1 MESMEGPVIAAIHFA
16 KQPMFQAPQQLL
28 KEALKLD
35 SEIYGEV
42 YRTKDF
48 KEGVTAFLE
57 KRKPVF
63 RNQSF
68 TFCVKSKQWVKE
80 ARGACSLN

>member
-1 MESMEGPVIAAIHFA
+1 
-16 KQPMFQAPQQLL
+16 MFQAAQHPF
-28 KEALKLD
+28 KEALKQD

-42 YRTKDF
+42 YNTKDF

-63 RNQSF
+63 RNQ
-68 TFCVKSKQWVKE
+68 
-80 ARGACSLN
+80 

>member
-1 MESMEGPVIAAIHFA
+1 LT
-16 KQPMFQAPQQLL
+16 K
-28 KEALKLD
+28 D

-42 YRTKDF
+42 YKTKDF

-63 RNQSF
+63 RN
-68 TFCVKSKQWVKE
+68 E
-80 ARGACSLN
+80 

>member
-1 MESMEGPVIAAIHFA
+1 MALARQIAQGPAAIHFA
-16 KQPMFQAPQQLL
+16 KQSMFQASQHLFQ
-28 KEALKLD
+28 EALNLD

-42 YRTKDF
+42 YKTKDF

-63 RNQSF
+63 EN
-68 TFCVKSKQWVKE
+68 V
-80 ARGACSLN
+80 